1 MHFLLD
7 ANLPRRAAD
16 AVRQLGHDATD
27 VRDIGLGG
35 ADDAAIAAYAQANS
49 LAIVTR
55 DYDFSD
61 IRNYPP
67 KDYAGLVVLNL
78 PDDAVADDVIR
89 LIKSFVGRD
98 DLTSQLHGRLAI
110 VSRGRVRFR
119 LTP

>member
-16 AVRQLGHDATD
+16 AIKQLGHDATD
-27 VRDIGLGG
+27 VRDIGLGS
-35 ADDAAIAAYAQANS
+35 ANDAAIAAHAQANS

-67 KDYAGLVVLNL
+67 EDYSGLVVLDL
-78 PDDAVADDVIR
+78 PDDAVTDDVVRLIESFVSRDDVI
-89 LIKSFVGRD
+89 
-98 DLTSQLHGRLAI
+98 SQLPGRLAI

-119 LTP
+119 PK